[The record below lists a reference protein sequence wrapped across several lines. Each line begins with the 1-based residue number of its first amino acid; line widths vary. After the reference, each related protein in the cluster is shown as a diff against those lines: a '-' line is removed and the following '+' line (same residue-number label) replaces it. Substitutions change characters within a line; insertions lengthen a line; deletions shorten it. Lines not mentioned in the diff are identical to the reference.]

1 MTRQDGFTFSV
12 PIPGGTSNK
21 ILHSMEHTWQYA
33 TVPIMPQLSLWGR
46 FRLWLWKRL
55 YGKKLEQQI
64 RECHD
69 RIANRTI
76 NKMLLGEL
84 FSQGSN

>member
-33 TVPIMPQLSLWGR
+33 TVSIMPQLSLWKR
-46 FRLWLWKRL
+46 LKLWLWK
-55 YGKKLEQQI
+55 KKIEQKI
-64 RECHD
+64 RECYD
-69 RIANRTI
+69 RIADRTI